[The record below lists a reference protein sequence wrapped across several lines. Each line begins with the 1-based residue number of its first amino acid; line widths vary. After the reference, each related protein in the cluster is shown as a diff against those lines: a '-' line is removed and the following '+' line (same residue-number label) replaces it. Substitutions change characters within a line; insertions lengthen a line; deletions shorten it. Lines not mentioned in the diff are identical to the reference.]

1 MILSDINNL
10 LWVEKYRPKTVS
22 DCILPIDLTK
32 VFEGMIK
39 EGTIPNMM
47 LYGKA
52 GTGKT
57 TVARALAR
65 DLDADSIVIN
75 CSEENGID
83 TLRTKIRNYCSTV
96 SLNGGL
102 KIVILDEFDY
112 ANAQSIQP
120 ALRGAIEEFA
130 NNCRFIMTCNYKN
143 RIIDPL
149 HSRCTGIDFTV
160 PNSEKA
166 QVASDVLKRIEF
178 ILTNEKIPYEK
189 QVLVNLVKKHFPDV
203 RRIIN
208 ELQRYSSSGKI
219 DVGILAQGSSESYKE
234 LLGYMK
240 NKDFACCRKW
250 VVQNL
255 DLNTTEFFKRLY
267 TELYTALKP
276 NSIPQAILI
285 IAEYQYKSAFAADQ
299 EINTMA
305 MIVQLMMDCE
315 FN

>member
-1 MILSDINNL
+1 MSDINNL
-10 LWVEKYRPKTVS
+10 LWVEKYRPKTLS
-22 DCILPIDLTK
+22 DCILPIDLNT
-32 VFEGMIK
+32 VLNGMVK
-39 EGTIPNMM
+39 EGSIPNMM

-57 TVARALAR
+57 TVARALAH
-65 DLDADSIVIN
+65 DIDADSIIIN

-83 TLRTKIRNYCSTV
+83 TLRTKIRSYCSTI

-102 KIVILDEFDY
+102 KVVILDEFDY

-120 ALRGAIEEFA
+120 ALRGAIEEFSK
-130 NNCRFIMTCNYKN
+130 NCRFIMTCNYKS

-149 HSRCTGIDFTV
+149 HSRCTGLDFTV
-160 PNSEKA
+160 PSAEKA
-166 QVASDVLKRIEF
+166 QIATNILKRIEH
-178 ILTNEKIPYEK
+178 ILTAENIPYEK
-189 QVLVNLVKKHFPDV
+189 AVLVNLIKKHFPDI

-208 ELQRYSSSGKI
+208 ELQRYAASGRI
-219 DVGILAQGSSESYKE
+219 DVGILAQGSTESYKE
-234 LLGYMK
+234 LIGYMK
-240 NKDFACCRKW
+240 QKDFAACRKW

-255 DLNTTEFFKRLY
+255 DLNTADFFKRLY
-267 TELYTALKP
+267 NELYTALKH

-285 IAEYQYKSAFAADQ
+285 IANYQYKSAFAADQ

-305 MIVQLMMDCE
+305 LIVEIMMECE

>member
-1 MILSDINNL
+1 MNL
-10 LWVEKYRPKTVS
+10 LWVEKYRPKKLS
-22 DCILPIDLTK
+22 DCILPIDLATI
-32 VFEGMIK
+32 FNGMIK

-57 TVARALAR
+57 TVARALAN
-65 DLDADSIVIN
+65 DLGADSILIN

-96 SLNGGL
+96 SLNGEL

-112 ANAQSIQP
+112 ANTQSIQP

-149 HSRCTGIDFTV
+149 HSRCTGIDFTI
-160 PNSEKA
+160 PSAEKA
-166 QVASDVLKRIEF
+166 QIATGILKRMEF
-178 ILTNEKIPYEK
+178 ILTNEKIPYD
-189 QVLVNLVKKHFPDV
+189 QSVLANLVKKHFPDV

-234 LLGYMK
+234 LLEYMK
-240 NKDFACCRKW
+240 KKDFTSCRKW

-255 DLNTTEFFKRLY
+255 DLNTSDFFKRLY
-267 TELYTALKP
+267 TEMYTALKP

-285 IAEYQYKSAFAADQ
+285 IAEYQHKAAFAADQ

-305 MIVQLMMDCE
+305 LVVQLMMDCE

>member
-1 MILSDINNL
+1 METINNL
-10 LWVEKYRPKTVS
+10 LWVEKYRPKTLS
-22 DCILPIDLTK
+22 DCILPIDLCTMFK
-32 VFEGMIK
+32 GMVK
-39 EGTIPNMM
+39 EGSIPNMI

-57 TVARALAR
+57 TVARAISNDIGAE
-65 DLDADSIVIN
+65 SITIN

-83 TLRTKIRNYCSTV
+83 ILRTKIRTYCSTV
-96 SLNGGL
+96 SLNSST
-102 KIVILDEFDY
+102 KVVILDEFDY
-112 ANAQSIQP
+112 ANSQSIQP

-130 NNCRFIMTCNYKN
+130 ENCRFIMTCNYKN

-160 PNSEKA
+160 PNSERA
-166 QVASDVLKRIEF
+166 NIASEILKRVEH
-178 ILTNEKIPYEK
+178 ILVLENTSYDK
-189 QVLVNLVKKHFPDV
+189 QVLVNLVKKHFPDI
-203 RRIIN
+203 RRTIN
-208 ELQRYSSSGKI
+208 ELQKYSSTGKI

-234 LLGYMK
+234 LISFMK
-240 NKDFACCRKW
+240 AKDFASCRKW

-255 DLNTTEFFKRLY
+255 DLNTADFFKKLY
-267 TELYTALKP
+267 NEMYSSLKT

-285 IAEYQYKSAFAADQ
+285 IAEYQHKAAFAADQ

-305 MIVQLMMDCE
+305 LIVQLMMDCE

>member
-1 MILSDINNL
+1 MADVNKL

-22 DCILPIDLTK
+22 DCILPIDLK
-32 VFEGMIK
+32 KIFEGFVK
-39 EGTIPNMM
+39 EGSVSNML

-57 TVARALAR
+57 TIARALAH
-65 DLDADSIVIN
+65 DIDSEYILIN

-83 TLRTKIRNYCSTV
+83 TLRVKIRQFASTV
-96 SLNGGL
+96 SLNGNKKL
-102 KIVILDEFDY
+102 VILDEFDY

-120 ALRGAIEEFA
+120 ALRGAIEEFHK
-130 NNCRFIMTCNYKN
+130 NCRFIITCNYKN
-143 RIIDPL
+143 RVIEAL

-160 PNSEKA
+160 PSSEKA
-166 QVASDVLKRIEF
+166 QIATQMLTRVEY
-178 ILTNEKIPYEK
+178 ILNNEKIPYDK
-189 QVLVNLVKKHFPDV
+189 SVVANLVKKHFPDM
-203 RRIIN
+203 RRIVN
-208 ELQRYSSSGKI
+208 ELQKYSVSGKI

-234 LLGYMK
+234 LIGFMK
-240 NKDFACCRKW
+240 NKDFASCRKW

-267 TELYTALKP
+267 NELYTALKP
-276 NSIPQAILI
+276 SSIPQAILI

-305 MIVQLMMDCE
+305 LIVNVMMDCE

>member
-1 MILSDINNL
+1 MSDIKNL
-10 LWVEKYRPKTVS
+10 LWVEKYRPKTLS
-22 DCILPIDLTK
+22 DCILPIDLNT
-32 VFEGMIK
+32 VLSGMVK
-39 EGTIPNMM
+39 EGSIPNMM

-57 TVARALAR
+57 TAAKALAN
-65 DLDADSIVIN
+65 DLGADSLLIN

-83 TLRTKIRNYCSTV
+83 TLRTKIRNYCSTI
-96 SLNGGL
+96 SLTGGL

-130 NNCRFIMTCNYKN
+130 KNCRFIMTCNYKN
-143 RIIDPL
+143 RIIEPL

-160 PNSEKA
+160 PNTEKA
-166 QVASDVLKRIEF
+166 QIAAGILKRIEY
-178 ILTNEKIPYEK
+178 ILTNEKIPYDK
-189 QVLVNLVKKHFPDV
+189 AVLVNLIKKHFPDI

-234 LLGYMK
+234 LIGYMK
-240 NKDFACCRKW
+240 QKDFASCRKW

-255 DLNTTEFFKRLY
+255 DLNTADFFKKLY
-267 TELYTALKP
+267 NELYTSLKH

-285 IAEYQYKSAFAADQ
+285 IANYQYKSAFAADQ

-305 MIVQLMMDCE
+305 LVVEIMMECE

>member
-1 MILSDINNL
+1 MSDINNL
-10 LWVEKYRPKTVS
+10 LWVEKYRPKTLS
-22 DCILPIDLTK
+22 DCILPIDLNT
-32 VFEGMIK
+32 VLNGMVK
-39 EGTIPNMM
+39 EGSIPNMM

-57 TVARALAR
+57 TVARAIAH
-65 DLDADSIVIN
+65 DIDADSIIIN

-83 TLRTKIRNYCSTV
+83 TLRTKIRSYCSTV

-102 KIVILDEFDY
+102 KVVILDEFDY

-130 NNCRFIMTCNYKN
+130 KNCRFIMTCNYKS

-149 HSRCTGIDFTV
+149 HSRCTGLDFTI
-160 PNSEKA
+160 PSSEKA
-166 QVASDVLKRIEF
+166 QIATNILKRIEH
-178 ILTNEKIPYEK
+178 ILTAENIPYEK
-189 QVLVNLVKKHFPDV
+189 PVLVNLIKKHFPDI

-208 ELQRYSSSGKI
+208 ELQRYAASGRI
-219 DVGILAQGSSESYKE
+219 DVGILAQGSTESYKE
-234 LLGYMK
+234 LIGYMK
-240 NKDFACCRKW
+240 QKDFAACRKW

-255 DLNTTEFFKRLY
+255 DLNTADFFKRLY
-267 TELYTALKP
+267 NELYTALKH

-285 IAEYQYKSAFAADQ
+285 IANYQYKSAFAADQ

-305 MIVQLMMDCE
+305 LIVEIMMECE

>member
-1 MILSDINNL
+1 MSDVTNL
-10 LWVEKYRPKTVS
+10 LWVEKYRPKTLS

-32 VFEGMIK
+32 IFDGMVK

-57 TVARALAR
+57 TVARALAN
-65 DLDADSIVIN
+65 DLGADSIVIN

-83 TLRTKIRNYCSTV
+83 TLRTKIRGYCSTV

-102 KIVILDEFDY
+102 KIVVLDEFDY

-130 NNCRFIMTCNYKN
+130 KNCRFIMTCNYKN

-149 HSRCTGIDFTV
+149 HSRCTGIDFTI

-166 QVASDVLKRIEF
+166 QIATEVLKRIEY
-178 ILTNEKIPYEK
+178 ILTNEKVSYDK
-189 QVLVNLVKKHFPDV
+189 QVLVNLVKKHFPDI

-240 NKDFACCRKW
+240 SKDFVACRKW
-250 VVQNL
+250 VIQNL
-255 DLNTTEFFKRLY
+255 DLNTADFFKKLY
-267 TELYTALKP
+267 SELYTSLKQS
-276 NSIPQAILI
+276 SIPQAILI

-305 MIVQLMMDCE
+305 LIVQLMMDCE

>member
-1 MILSDINNL
+1 MNL
-10 LWVEKYRPKTVS
+10 LWVEKYRPKTLS
-22 DCILPIDLTK
+22 DCILPVDLTTI
-32 VFEGMIK
+32 FNGMIK

-57 TVARALAR
+57 TVARALAH
-65 DLDADSIVIN
+65 DLKADSIVIN
-75 CSEENGID
+75 CSEDNGID

-96 SLNGGL
+96 SLNGEL

-130 NNCRFIMTCNYKN
+130 STCRFIMTCNYKN

-166 QVASDVLKRIEF
+166 QVASDILKRIEF
-178 ILTNEKIPYEK
+178 ILTNEKIPYDK
-189 QVLVNLVKKHFPDV
+189 QVLVNVIKKHFPDV

-219 DVGILAQGSSESYKE
+219 DVGILAQGSTESYKE
-234 LLGYMK
+234 LLGFMK
-240 NKDFACCRKW
+240 KKDFVSCRKW

-255 DLNTTEFFKRLY
+255 DLNTADFFKRLY
-267 TELYTALKP
+267 NELYTTLNQ

-285 IAEYQYKSAFAADQ
+285 IADYQYKSAFAADQ

-305 MIVQLMMDCE
+305 LIVQLMMDCE

>member
-1 MILSDINNL
+1 MSNVTNL
-10 LWVEKYRPKTVS
+10 LWVEKFRPKTLS

-32 VFEGMIK
+32 IFQGMIK

-57 TVARALAR
+57 TVARALAN
-65 DLDADSIVIN
+65 DLGADSIVIN

-96 SLNGGL
+96 SLGGGL

-149 HSRCTGIDFTV
+149 HSRCTGIDFTI
-160 PNSEKA
+160 PTAEKA
-166 QVASDVLKRIEF
+166 QVASEVLKRIEF
-178 ILTNEKIPYEK
+178 ILSSEKIPYDK
-189 QVLVNLVKKHFPDV
+189 QVLITLIKKHFPDI

-234 LLGYMK
+234 LLGFMK
-240 NKDFACCRKW
+240 GKDFVACRKW

-255 DLNTTEFFKRLY
+255 DLNTADFFKRLY
-267 TELYTALKP
+267 AELYTALKH

-305 MIVQLMMDCE
+305 LIVQLMMDCE

>member
-1 MILSDINNL
+1 MTNL
-10 LWVEKYRPKTVS
+10 LWVEKYRPKTLS
-22 DCILPIDLTK
+22 DCILPIDLAT
-32 VFEGMIK
+32 VFNGMIK

-57 TVARALAR
+57 TVARALAN
-65 DLDADSIVIN
+65 DLGADSIIIN

-130 NNCRFIMTCNYKN
+130 QNCRFILTCNYKN

-166 QVASDVLKRIEF
+166 QVAVGILKRIEY
-178 ILTNEKIPYEK
+178 ILTKENVPYDT
-189 QVLVNLVKKHFPDV
+189 QVLSNLVKKHFPDI

-208 ELQRYSSSGKI
+208 ELQRHSSSGKI

-234 LLGYMK
+234 LLGFMK
-240 NKDFACCRKW
+240 GKDFVSCRKW
-250 VVQNL
+250 VIQNL
-255 DLNTTEFFKRLY
+255 DLNTADFYKRLY
-267 TELYTALKP
+267 TELYTSLKSS
-276 NSIPQAILI
+276 SIPQAILI

-305 MIVQLMMDCE
+305 LIVQLMMDCE

>member
-1 MILSDINNL
+1 MIVSDINNL
-10 LWVEKYRPKTVS
+10 LWVEKYRPKTLS
-22 DCILPIDLTK
+22 DCILPIDLNT
-32 VFEGMIK
+32 VLNGMVK
-39 EGTIPNMM
+39 EGSIPNMM

-57 TVARALAR
+57 TVARALAH
-65 DLDADSIVIN
+65 DIDADSIIIN

-83 TLRTKIRNYCSTV
+83 TLRTKIRSYCSTI

-102 KIVILDEFDY
+102 KVVILDEFDY

-130 NNCRFIMTCNYKN
+130 KNCRFIMTCNYKS

-149 HSRCTGIDFTV
+149 HSRCTGLDFTV
-160 PNSEKA
+160 PSAEKA
-166 QVASDVLKRIEF
+166 QIATNILKRIEH
-178 ILTNEKIPYEK
+178 ILTSENIPYEK
-189 QVLVNLVKKHFPDV
+189 AVLVNLIKKHFPDI

-208 ELQRYSSSGKI
+208 ELQRYAASGKI
-219 DVGILAQGSSESYKE
+219 DVGILAQGSTESYKE
-234 LLGYMK
+234 LIGYMK
-240 NKDFACCRKW
+240 QKDFAACRKW
-250 VVQNL
+250 VVQNI
-255 DLNTTEFFKRLY
+255 DLNTAEFFKRLY
-267 TELYTALKP
+267 SELYTALKN

-285 IAEYQYKSAFAADQ
+285 IANYQYKSAFAADQ

-305 MIVQLMMDCE
+305 LIVEIMMECE

>member
-1 MILSDINNL
+1 MSNINNL
-10 LWVEKYRPKTVS
+10 LWVEKFRPKTLS
-22 DCILPIDLTK
+22 DCILPIDLTTI
-32 VFEGMIK
+32 FNGMIK
-39 EGTIPNMM
+39 EGTIPNMI

-57 TVARALAR
+57 TVARAIAN
-65 DLDADSIVIN
+65 DLGADSIIIN

-96 SLNGGL
+96 SLNGEL

-130 NNCRFIMTCNYKN
+130 SNCRFIMTCNYKN

-166 QVASDVLKRIEF
+166 QVASEVLKRIEF
-178 ILTNEKIPYEK
+178 ILTSEKIPYDK

-234 LLGYMK
+234 LLGFMK
-240 NKDFACCRKW
+240 GKDFVACRKW

-255 DLNTTEFFKRLY
+255 DLNTSDFFKRLY

-305 MIVQLMMDCE
+305 LIVQLMMDCE

>member
-1 MILSDINNL
+1 M
-10 LWVEKYRPKTVS
+10 V
-22 DCILPIDLTK
+22 
-32 VFEGMIK
+32 K
-39 EGTIPNMM
+39 ESKIPNMM

-57 TVARALAR
+57 TVAKALAH
-65 DLDADSIVIN
+65 DIGAESILIN

-83 TLRTKIRNYCSTV
+83 ILRTKIRTYCSSM
-96 SLNGGL
+96 SLDNSL

-130 NNCRFIMTCNYKN
+130 ANCRFIMTCNYKN

-149 HSRCTGIDFTV
+149 HSRCTGIDFTI
-160 PNSEKA
+160 PSSEKA
-166 QVASDVLKRIEF
+166 KIATSILKRIEN
-178 ILTNEKIPYEK
+178 ILVAEGVQYDKA
-189 QVLVNLVKKHFPDV
+189 VLANLIKKHFPDI

-208 ELQRYSSSGKI
+208 ELQRYASSGKI

-234 LLGYMK
+234 LLGFMK
-240 NKDFACCRKW
+240 KKDFVDCRKW

-255 DLNTTEFFKRLY
+255 DLNTADFFKRLY

-276 NSIPQAILI
+276 SSIPQAILI
-285 IAEYQYKSAFAADQ
+285 IAEYQHKAAFAADQ

-305 MIVQLMMDCE
+305 LLVQLMMDCE

>member
-1 MILSDINNL
+1 VSDISNL
-10 LWVEKYRPKTVS
+10 LWVEKYRPKTLS
-22 DCILPIDLTK
+22 DCILPIDLNT
-32 VFEGMIK
+32 VLNGMVK
-39 EGTIPNMM
+39 EGSIPNMM

-57 TVARALAR
+57 TVARALAH
-65 DLDADSIVIN
+65 DIDADSIVIN

-83 TLRTKIRNYCSTV
+83 TLRTKIRSYCSTV

-102 KIVILDEFDY
+102 KVVILDEFDY

-130 NNCRFIMTCNYKN
+130 KNCRFIMTCNYKS

-149 HSRCTGIDFTV
+149 HSRCTGLDFTV
-160 PNSEKA
+160 PSSEKA
-166 QVASDVLKRIEF
+166 QIATNILKRIEY
-178 ILTNEKIPYEK
+178 ILTTENIPYDK
-189 QVLVNLVKKHFPDV
+189 SVLVNLIKKHFPDI

-208 ELQRYSSSGKI
+208 ELQRYASSGKI
-219 DVGILAQGSSESYKE
+219 DVGILAQGSTESYKE
-234 LLGYMK
+234 LIGFMK
-240 NKDFACCRKW
+240 QKDFASCRKW

-255 DLNTTEFFKRLY
+255 DLNTADFFKKLY
-267 TELYTALKP
+267 NELYTALKH

-285 IAEYQYKSAFAADQ
+285 IANYQYKSAFAADQ

-305 MIVQLMMDCE
+305 LVVEIMMECE

>member
-1 MILSDINNL
+1 
-10 LWVEKYRPKTVS
+10 
-22 DCILPIDLTK
+22 
-32 VFEGMIK
+32 MIK
-39 EGTIPNMM
+39 EGTVPNMI

-57 TVARALAR
+57 TVARALAH
-65 DLDADSIVIN
+65 DLGADSIIIN

-83 TLRTKIRNYCSTV
+83 TLRIKIRNYCSTV
-96 SLNGGL
+96 SLNGEL

-166 QVASDVLKRIEF
+166 QVASEVLKRIEF
-178 ILTNEKIPYEK
+178 ILNNEKISYDK

-234 LLGYMK
+234 LLGFMK
-240 NKDFACCRKW
+240 SKDFVACRKW
-250 VVQNL
+250 VIQNL
-255 DLNTTEFFKRLY
+255 DLNTADFFKRLY
-267 TELYTALKP
+267 TELYTALKQ

-305 MIVQLMMDCE
+305 LIVQLMMDCE